1 MQYKKTKDS
10 PLEEK
15 NLICLYDVEY
25 RQSFDLDLNFFLI
38 KDLEGLGQINFNN
51 NLYLCGSPKNSVNTG
66 SYLIKYDPK
75 KANNQTSLLINSIYN
90 HFFPSIIG
98 FKFDYL
104 LVIGGEEN
112 IKCECYNLQINK
124 WKSMPDLPE
133 ERYKSNAVFDE
144 DNEMIYLFGGYDS
157 FTRMNRESIL
167 KLNLKVLSEWEYLI
181 VKKSN
186 SLLARNSFSIIKT
199 ERNNILI
206 LGGIDNQ
213 GEKIENIV
221 EFDLSTYKV
230 NLSKKKLS
238 KGSSFLQTGGLD
250 LNKTTYFLFD
260 DDFHIHIIS
269 NNTYNIDLINY
280 SGLN

>member
-1 MQYKKTKDS
+1 MQYKKTKDG

-15 NLICLYDVEY
+15 NTICLYDVEY
-25 RQSFDLDLNFFLI
+25 RLSFDLDLNFFLI
-38 KDLEGLGQINFNN
+38 KDLDGLGQINFNN

-66 SYLIKYDPK
+66 SYLLRYDPK
-75 KANNQTSLLINSIYN
+75 KANNQTSLLINSIYS
-90 HFFPSIIG
+90 HYFPTVIG
-98 FKFDYL
+98 FKLDYL
-104 LVIGGEEN
+104 FVIGGEES

-124 WKSMPDLPE
+124 WKIMPDLPE
-133 ERYKSNAVFDE
+133 ERYRSNAVFDE
-144 DNEMIYLFGGYDS
+144 TNDTMFLFGGYDS

-167 KLNLKVLSEWEYLI
+167 RLNLKVLSEWEYLI
-181 VKKSN
+181 VKKFT

-199 ERNNILI
+199 EKNNILI
-206 LGGIDNQ
+206 LGGIGNQ
-213 GEKIENIV
+213 GEKINNII
-221 EFDLSTYKV
+221 EFDLSSYKI

-238 KGSSFLQTGGLD
+238 RGSSFLQSGGLD

-269 NNTYNIDLINY
+269 NNNYNIDLINY

>member
-38 KDLEGLGQINFNN
+38 KDLDGLGQINFNN
-51 NLYLCGSPKNSVNTG
+51 NLYLCGSTKNSVNTG
-66 SYLIKYDPK
+66 SYLLRYDSK
-75 KANNQTSLLINSIYN
+75 KANNQTSLLINSIHN
-90 HFFPSIIG
+90 HYFPTIIG
-98 FKFDYL
+98 FKYDYL
-104 LVIGGEEN
+104 FVIGGEEN
-112 IKCECYNLQINK
+112 IKCECYNLKINK

-133 ERYKSNAVFDE
+133 ERYKSNAVYDD

-157 FTRMNRESIL
+157 FTRMNRDSIL

-181 VKKSN
+181 VKKSF
-186 SLLARNSFSIIKT
+186 SLLGRNSFSIIKT
-199 ERNNILI
+199 ERNNILLI
-206 LGGIDNQ
+206 GGIGNQ
-213 GEKIENIV
+213 GEKIDNIV
-221 EFDLSTYKV
+221 EFDLNSYKV

-238 KGSSFLQTGGLD
+238 KGSSFLQTNGLD

-269 NNTYNIDLINY
+269 NNNYNIDLINY